1 MEPRRRVALHWKIL
15 IGMVL
20 GAVAGLIARTVWPP
34 GPELTAVGVTLE
46 AGAPVVAAVAA
57 DSAAADAG
65 VQAGDRILRVGDAE
79 TSTRNA
85 AIDRFQDYEPG
96 HDVAVVFDRGGQEIT
111 LRHELPPTTP
121 LATDRRLA
129 WFALNIAD
137 FLGQIF
143 LRLIF
148 MVVVPLVFSAL
159 VLGVAEI
166 GDVRKLGRMGLRTL
180 WMTLILSSASVAI
193 GLTLANT
200 VRPGAR
206 LSEEKREQLKTE
218 YMSQGA
224 AAANQAKQAKTLRD
238 LLLDLIPRN
247 PLQEMVG
254 AIDGSSPGGG
264 MLAVMV
270 FALFVGVAITLAPE
284 RTGTLVLV
292 LQGVYD
298 VAMVIIG
305 LAMRL
310 APLGVAGLMFSLS
323 TRLGLDILTTLAWY
337 VGTVITGLALHM
349 FGVYSLV
356 AIVFARLSPRKF
368 FGKIT
373 EVILTAFATSSSS
386 VTLPTALRVTEQK
399 LGVKREVS
407 SFVLTVGSTA
417 NQNGTALFEGLTVLF
432 LAQVFGVQLGITQ
445 QVTVV
450 LMSVL
455 AGIGTAGVPGG
466 SLPLVA
472 LVLQSVGVP
481 GEGIGIIIG
490 VDRILDMCR
499 TTVNVTGDVLIATC
513 VDRQERAAETA
524 PLGK

>member
-1 MEPRRRVALHWKIL
+1 MESRGRLALHWKIL
-15 IGMVL
+15 IGLAV
-20 GAVAGLIARTVWPP
+20 GAVGGLAARAIWPP
-34 GPELTAVGVTLE
+34 VAHGTTNE
-46 AGAPVVAAVAA
+46 ALDWFATNV
-57 DSAAADAG
+57 
-65 VQAGDRILRVGDAE
+65 AE
-79 TSTRNA
+79 T
-85 AIDRFQDYEPG
+85 
-96 HDVAVVFDRGGQEIT
+96 
-111 LRHELPPTTP
+111 
-121 LATDRRLA
+121 
-129 WFALNIAD
+129 
-137 FLGQIF
+137 LGQIF

-180 WMTLILSSASVAI
+180 LMTLILSSASVAI
-193 GLTLANT
+193 GLTLANV

-206 LSEEKREQLKTE
+206 LPAEQREQLKNE
-218 YMSQGA
+218 YMPKGEA
-224 AAANQAKQAKTLRD
+224 AAQQAKQAKSVRD
-238 LLLDLIPRN
+238 LLLDLIPKN

-284 RTGTLVLV
+284 RTSTLVLV

-298 VAMVIIG
+298 IAMVIIG

-310 APLGVAGLMFSLS
+310 APLGVAGLIFSLS
-323 TRLGLDILTTLAWY
+323 SRLGLDILTTLAWY
-337 VGTVITGLALHM
+337 VGTVIAGLALHM

-356 AIVFARLSPRKF
+356 AITFARISPRKF
-368 FGKIT
+368 FGRISD
-373 EVILTAFATSSSS
+373 VILTAFATSSSS
-386 VTLPTALRVTEQK
+386 ATLPTALRVTEEK

-432 LAQVFGVQLGITQ
+432 LAQVFDVPLSMTQ
-445 QVTVV
+445 QITVI

-481 GEGIGIIIG
+481 PEGIGIILG

-499 TTVNVTGDVLIATC
+499 TTVNVTGDVLIAAC